1 VFELFIHA
9 RRHLKMD
16 ARREIKKILPP
27 KPKIKTPA
35 CFELARTQGDDQRE
49 EGREQQEEGRRR
61 AEGGRRA
68 CALAHGLVDADAL
81 GGEET
86 RRRER
91 VGHPVQEFGRLLVAL
106 VPARHEHAPQEAEF
120 GAETASKF
128 TI

>member
-1 VFELFIHA
+1 MDEA
-9 RRHLKMD
+9 REQNLK
-16 ARREIKKILPP
+16 KKLPP
-27 KPKIKTPA
+27 KLIKTA
-35 CFELARTQGDDQRE
+35 AYLELAHTKGGNQSK
-49 EGREQQEEGRRR
+49 EGREQQEEGRR
-61 AEGGRRA
+61 AEGVLRA

-120 GAETASKF
+120 GAETASNSEF
-128 TI
+128 EVHAQ